1 MKIKVTILLMREE
14 ILSLVE
20 DRTGDAVFPMQAF
33 PRLAR
38 LLAPNAHVR
47 LPVGSA
53 GAAQYD
59 P

>member
-1 MKIKVTILLMREE
+1 MREE